1 MGRRGLAIIVAAAA
15 CLAVTPAAALAD
27 DAPYGVN
34 DAGGF
39 RNVLPAGEAGTAN
52 AVQLA
57 QFQANS
63 QRPTH
68 WDDQLPLYTGLLYA
82 SPTLTAAQV
91 PQFFK
96 DATFGVKPD
105 DVASVEHPR
114 PGVTIVRDKQYGVP
128 HVYGQTRGDV
138 MFGTGYVGAED
149 RLFLMDVLRH
159 TGRAELSAFA
169 GGAAGN
175 RAMDRTQWA
184 IAPYTEA
191 DLQAQVNNAEKL
203 YGVIGK
209 QVVDDVTQY
218 IAGINQYI
226 SEAMLSPAAKLP
238 AEYAAFGKTPQPWK
252 VTDVIATAS
261 LIGGIF
267 GKGGGNEVNSAL
279 ALQAFEKRF
288 GSRRGRRAWSDFRA
302 KSDPEAPTTI
312 AKRFPYETGS
322 PFSKRGLALPDR
334 GSVTFTP
341 VAPPLGGAETSAARI
356 PDDGSIG
363 SQLMRQLRAGPP
375 HASNWELV
383 SAKHS
388 TTGHPIA
395 VMGPQVGYYVPEIL
409 MEEDLHGPGID
420 ARGAAFPGVN
430 LYVQLGHGRDYAW
443 SATTA
448 TSDNVDTFAEVLC
461 QDDVHYLYKGSCR
474 AMERLDR
481 TNSWTPNGGDQTPPG
496 SETLSALRT
505 AHGIVYAR
513 GTVGG
518 KKVAFVSARTTY
530 RHEADSALGFIQLN
544 DPSFITGPERFKQAA
559 SNINFAF
566 NWAYVDSQH
575 IAYYLSGWYP
585 QRATG
590 TSPDFPVLGT
600 GEYDWKGY
608 DPELNTMTVLPFGRH
623 PNATD
628 PAYLISWNGKQ
639 APGWA
644 AADDQYAYGPL
655 QRMQLIR
662 NHVRAGVRRGRKMSL
677 PELVSAMEEPASEDI
692 RSVQL
697 WPTLRRVLG
706 RPADPK
712 LRDAIALLDRWY
724 AAGGH
729 RRDLD
734 KNGVNENDE
743 AITLMDAWWPELLD
757 AQFRTA
763 LGDEAFKA
771 LEKMLPTGA
780 VVGADPAAPDFFSG
794 WWGYVSKD
802 LRDVLSP
809 QRYRTVCRRVKG
821 RRRCARRKL
830 PRRPVVKGRYSRL
843 YCGNGSLARC
853 RAALRA
859 SLRGALGIDRKAI
872 YGQGAC
878 ASNPQSS
885 CFDRNRWVVASAI
898 DLDAFPFQNRPTFQQ
913 TIELTRSAAR

>member
-1 MGRRGLAIIVAAAA
+1 MGRRGLATIAAAAA
-15 CLAVTPAAALAD
+15 CLTFAPVATAD
-27 DAPYGVN
+27 DAPYGLN

-39 RNVLPAGEAGTAN
+39 RNVLPAGQAGSDN

-57 QFQANS
+57 QFQAGG
-63 QRPTH
+63 QRPNH

-82 SPTLTAAQV
+82 SPKLTRDQI

-128 HVYGQTRGDV
+128 HVYGQARGDV
-138 MFGTGYVGAED
+138 MFGAGYVGAQD
-149 RLFLMDVLRH
+149 RLFLMDILRH
-159 TGRAELSAFA
+159 TGRAELSSFA

-191 DLQAQVNNAEKL
+191 DLQSQVDKAEKL
-203 YGVIGK
+203 YGAVGK

-218 IAGINQYI
+218 VAGINQFI
-226 SEAMLSPAAKLP
+226 SEAMLNPATKLP
-238 AEYAAFGKTPQPWK
+238 AEYAAFGKSPQPWK

-279 ALQAFEKRF
+279 ALQAFQRRF
-288 GSRRGRRAWSDFRA
+288 GAAKGRGAWSGFRA
-302 KSDPEAPTTI
+302 KNDPEAPTTI
-312 AKRFPYETGS
+312 SKRFPYQTGS
-322 PFSKRGLALPDR
+322 AFSTRGLALPDA
-334 GSVTFTP
+334 GSVTLTP
-341 VAPPLGGAETSAARI
+341 VGPPLEGSGSSAARI

-363 SQLMRQLRAGPP
+363 AQLVRALRAGPP

-388 TTGHPIA
+388 TNGHPIA
-395 VMGPQVGYYVPEIL
+395 VMGPQVGYYVPQIL
-409 MEEDLHGPGID
+409 MEVDLHGPGID

-461 QDDVHYLYKGSCR
+461 QDDVHYLYKGQCR

-481 TNSWTPNGGDQTPPG
+481 NNSWTPNGGDQTPPG
-496 SETLSALRT
+496 SETLTALRT
-505 AHGIVYAR
+505 VHGIVYAR
-513 GTVGG
+513 GTVKG

-530 RHEADSALGFIQLN
+530 FHEADSALGFIQLN
-544 DPSFITGPERFKQAA
+544 DPNFVTSPQRFQQAA

-566 NWAYVDSQH
+566 NWAYVDSKH

-585 QRATG
+585 QRAAR

-600 GEYDWKGY
+600 GEFDWQGY
-608 DPELNTMTVLPFGRH
+608 NTEDHTLNALPFGKH
-623 PNATD
+623 PNAID
-628 PAYLISWNGKQ
+628 PPYLISWNGKQ

-644 AADDQYAYGPL
+644 AADDMYAFGPL

-662 NHVRAGVRRGRKMSL
+662 NHVRAALRKGRKMSIN
-677 PELVSAMEEPASEDI
+677 ELVSAMEEPASEDI

-697 WPTLRRVLG
+697 WPTLRKALG

-712 LRDAIALLDRWY
+712 LRDAIALLERWY
-724 AAGGH
+724 GAGGH

-734 KNGVNENDE
+734 RDGKNENDD
-743 AITLMDAWWPELLD
+743 AILLMDAWWPKLLD
-757 AQFRTA
+757 AEFRSP
-763 LGDEAFKA
+763 LGDDAFKA
-771 LEKMLPTGA
+771 LAKMLATGSI
-780 VVGADPAAPDFFSG
+780 VGAEPSAPAFFDG
-794 WWGYVSKD
+794 WWGYASKD
-802 LRDVLSP
+802 LRGLLSKP
-809 QRYRTVCRRVKG
+809 VRVCRRVRG
-821 RRRCARRKL
+821 RARCARRTPAGAPKV
-830 PRRPVVKGRYSRL
+830 RGRWSRGF
-843 YCGNGSLARC
+843 CGNGSLKTC

-859 SLRGALGIDRKAI
+859 SLRDALSVSRQDVYGAGDCK
-872 YGQGAC
+872 
-878 ASNPQSS
+878 SNPQSS
-885 CFDRNRWVVASAI
+885 CFDRNRFTIASAI
-898 DLDAFPFQNRPTFQQ
+898 DLPPFPLQNRPTFQQ
-913 TIELTRSAAR
+913 VVELTRSAAR

>member
-1 MGRRGLAIIVAAAA
+1 MGRRALATIAAVAAWLMFAA
-15 CLAVTPAAALAD
+15 GAAAD
-27 DAPYGVN
+27 DAPYGLN

-39 RNVLPAGEAGTAN
+39 RNVLPAGEAGTDN
-52 AVQLA
+52 AVQFA
-57 QFQANS
+57 QFTAGG
-63 QRPTH
+63 QRPAH

-82 SPTLTAAQV
+82 SPKLTAAQV

-149 RLFLMDVLRH
+149 RLFLMDILRH
-159 TGRAELSAFA
+159 TGRAELSSFA
-169 GGAAGN
+169 GGAEGN

-191 DLQAQVNNAEKL
+191 DLQAQVDNAEKL
-203 YGVIGK
+203 YGAVGK
-209 QVVDDVTQY
+209 KVVDDVTQY
-218 IAGINQYI
+218 VAGINQYI
-226 SEAMLSPAAKLP
+226 SEAMLNPSKLP
-238 AEYAAFGKTPQPWK
+238 AEYAAFGKAPQQWK

-279 ALQAFEKRF
+279 ALQAFQKRF
-288 GSRRGRRAWSDFRA
+288 GAAKGRRAWSDFRS
-302 KSDPEAPTTI
+302 KNDPEAPTTV
-312 AKRFPYETGS
+312 ARRFPYETGS
-322 PFSKRGLALPDR
+322 PFSKRGLALPDP
-334 GSVTFTP
+334 GSVTPTP
-341 VAPPLGGAETSAARI
+341 VGPPLGGAGASSVRI
-356 PDDGSIG
+356 PNDGSIG

-388 TTGHPIA
+388 ANGHPIA

-461 QDDVHYLYKGSCR
+461 QDDEHYVYKGQCR

-481 TNSWTPNGGDQTPPG
+481 ENSWTPNAGDQTPPG

-518 KKVAFVSARTTY
+518 KTVAFVSGRTTY

-544 DPSFITGPERFKQAA
+544 DPSFITGPARFKQAA
-559 SNINFAF
+559 ANINFAF
-566 NWAYVDSQH
+566 NWAYVDSRH

-585 QRATG
+585 QRSAG

-600 GEYDWKGY
+600 GEYDWKGF
-608 DPELNTMTVLPFGRH
+608 DSALNTMSVVPFAQH

-628 PAYLISWNGKQ
+628 PAYLVSWNGKQ
-639 APGWA
+639 APGWS

-662 NHVRAGVRRGRKMSL
+662 NHVRAGVRRGRKMSV

-692 RSVQL
+692 RAVQL

-706 RPADPK
+706 KPRDPK
-712 LRDAIALLDRWY
+712 LRDAMARLDRWH

-734 KNGVNENDE
+734 RNGANENDD
-743 AITLMDAWWPELLD
+743 AITLMDAWWPKLLD
-757 AQFRTA
+757 AQFRPA
-763 LGDEAFKA
+763 LGDGAFSG
-771 LEKMLPTGA
+771 LEKMLPTGS
-780 VVGADPAAPDFFSG
+780 VVGTDPAAPDFFSG

-802 LRDVLSP
+802 LRDLLTP
-809 QRYRTVCRRVKG
+809 RRHGK
-821 RRRCARRKL
+821 R
-830 PRRPVVKGRYSRL
+830 PRRPVVKGRYSRV
-843 YCGNGSLARC
+843 YCGNGSLTRC

-859 SLRGALGIDRKAI
+859 SLADALPVTRQQV
-872 YGQGAC
+872 YGRGAC
-878 ASNPQSS
+878 ASNAQSS

-913 TIELTRSAAR
+913 VVELTRAAAR